1 MAANMLDYV
10 VYVPKE
16 RVRGADAWCRDELGE
31 RWSVVANRQG
41 QWACFWEGTRTSVKP
56 GTYRF
61 MFKDEETAM
70 WFALKWS

>member
-1 MAANMLDYV
+1 MAANKLDYV
-10 VYVPKE
+10 VYVAKD
-16 RVRGADAWCRDELGE
+16 RVRGADAWCRQELGE

-41 QWACFWEGTRTSVKP
+41 SWACFWEGPRAVNA

-61 MFKDEETAM
+61 IFKDEETAM